1 MKKILL
7 LGASGSIGIQT
18 LDVIANHLE
27 KFKLT
32 AFSVGKQ
39 IDKAIEILNKF
50 NVKYAYVLKKEDAL
64 KLDESYKDTTFF
76 YGDKGLIELVENA
89 DYELLVNALVGFVGL
104 RPTLRAIEL
113 KKDIALAN
121 KETLVAGGE
130 IVKKAVA
137 KYHVNL
143 FPIDSEHSAIAQCLQ
158 GNDHKTIKNLI
169 ITASGG
175 TFRDKTRDE
184 IVDVTLEDTLK
195 HPNWSMGAKITIDS
209 ATMMNKGLEVIEAH
223 YLFDIDYDHIKV
235 LLHKESI
242 VHSMVEYIDNSIMAQ
257 LGNADMRLPIQ
268 YALDYPHSLVMN
280 NEPLDLTKVATLHF
294 EKMDMARFPL
304 LALAYEVGKKGGN
317 LPCIMNSANEEANFA
332 FQKGLIKF
340 LEIEDLV
347 FAAVKNAKYQKV
359 ETIDDIMI
367 NDQWARDFVK
377 NKIEV
382 KNK

>member
-27 KFKLT
+27 KFQLT

-39 IDKAIEILNKF
+39 IDKAIEILNTF

-64 KLDESYKDTTFF
+64 KLDESYKDTNFF

-268 YALDYPHSLVMN
+268 YALDYPHRLVMN

-317 LPCIMNSANEEANFA
+317 LPCIMNSANE
-332 FQKGLIKF
+332 
-340 LEIEDLV
+340 
-347 FAAVKNAKYQKV
+347 
-359 ETIDDIMI
+359 
-367 NDQWARDFVK
+367 
-377 NKIEV
+377 
-382 KNK
+382 

>member
-1 MKKILL
+1 
-7 LGASGSIGIQT
+7 
-18 LDVIANHLE
+18 
-27 KFKLT
+27 
-32 AFSVGKQ
+32 
-39 IDKAIEILNKF
+39 
-50 NVKYAYVLKKEDAL
+50 
-64 KLDESYKDTTFF
+64 
-76 YGDKGLIELVENA
+76 
-89 DYELLVNALVGFVGL
+89 
-104 RPTLRAIEL
+104 
-113 KKDIALAN
+113 
-121 KETLVAGGE
+121 
-130 IVKKAVA
+130 
-137 KYHVNL
+137 
-143 FPIDSEHSAIAQCLQ
+143 
-158 GNDHKTIKNLI
+158 
-169 ITASGG
+169 
-175 TFRDKTRDE
+175 
-184 IVDVTLEDTLK
+184 
-195 HPNWSMGAKITIDS
+195 MGAKITIDS

-268 YALDYPHSLVMN
+268 YALDYPHRLVMN

-347 FAAVKNAKYQKV
+347 FAAVKNAKYQRI

>member
-18 LDVIANHLE
+18 IDVINNHPE
-27 KFKLT
+27 YFELT
-32 AFSVGKQ
+32 GFSIGRQ
-39 IDKAIEILNKF
+39 IDKAIDILNNF
-50 NVKYAYVLKKEDAL
+50 HVKYAYVLNKEDAL
-64 KLDESYKDTTFF
+64 KLSESFKDTTFF
-76 YGDKGLIELVENA
+76 YGEDGLIELVEKCH
-89 DYELLVNALVGFVGL
+89 YELLVNALVGFVGL
-104 RPTLRAIEL
+104 KPTLRAIEL
-113 KKDIALAN
+113 GKDIALAN

-130 IVKKAVA
+130 IVKKAID

-158 GNDHKTIKNLI
+158 GNEHKTIKNLI

-223 YLFDIDYDHIKV
+223 YLFDVDYDHIKV

-242 VHSMVEYIDNSIMAQ
+242 VHSMVEYVDNSIMAQ

-268 YALDYPHSLVMN
+268 YALEYPQRLSMN
-280 NEPLDLTKVATLHF
+280 SEPLDLTKVGTLHF

-304 LALAYEVGKKGGN
+304 LKLAYEVGKKGGN
-317 LPCIMNSANEEANFA
+317 LPCIMNSANEEANYA
-332 FQKGLIKF
+332 FQKGKIKF
-340 LEIEDLV
+340 LEIEELV
-347 FAAVKNAKYQKV
+347 FDAVNNATYEAVKTF
-359 ETIDDIMI
+359 EDII
-367 NDQWARDFVK
+367 RNDQWARNFVK

-382 KNK
+382 KE